1 MSSNKQIDFI
11 SLSIFIA
18 VFLVVGF
25 LGFNTKNVFAQDQ
38 DNYEVPQYD
47 NPVDVDDFDNNQ
59 PQNPDPGFM
68 EEQEPGEYNQ
78 SDDTTELN

>member
-1 MSSNKQIDFI
+1 
-11 SLSIFIA
+11 
-18 VFLVVGF
+18 
-25 LGFNTKNVFAQDQ
+25 VFAQDQ

-47 NPVDVDDFDNNQ
+47 NPVDADDFDNNQ
-59 PQNPDPGFM
+59 PQKPDPGFM

>member
-1 MSSNKQIDFI
+1 MSSNKQINFI

-25 LGFNTKNVFAQDQ
+25 LGFNTKTVFAQDQ

-47 NPVDVDDFDNNQ
+47 NPVDADDFDNTQ

-78 SDDTTELN
+78 SDDTPELN